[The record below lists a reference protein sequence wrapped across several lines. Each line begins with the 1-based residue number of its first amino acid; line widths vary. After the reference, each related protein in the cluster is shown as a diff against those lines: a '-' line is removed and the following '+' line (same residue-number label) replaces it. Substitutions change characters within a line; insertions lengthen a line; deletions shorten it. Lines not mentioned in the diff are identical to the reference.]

1 MHRFLLWF
9 GHRLGHFYLT
19 ILILA
24 ASATSLSAETLLG
37 PVAWSP
43 DGSIYAHYMGK
54 LQRLTPEPKGVRA
67 LSDSIPFPGVIES
80 SGDGALVAASFS
92 AGGASGVERPHVT
105 VYDAVRRR
113 PLYSILV
120 EGAGTVPEIAF
131 AGEEIFVRCGMDV
144 SIWDRSELRMR
155 SREEEEGSVDLS
167 IFSAKRGAGAL
178 PAEFEIATA
187 ERLERW
193 AGIETRKWAALVFSS
208 TTRPDTTG
216 ATRVEVRA
224 IETGEVVKSFRTA
237 KRGTISEREYIAPL
251 SVALDPN
258 GESIFIQWP
267 RAGCQLFRFSDWKL
281 VAHWR

>member
-1 MHRFLLWF
+1 
-9 GHRLGHFYLT
+9 
-19 ILILA
+19 
-24 ASATSLSAETLLG
+24 
-37 PVAWSP
+37 
-43 DGSIYAHYMGK
+43 MGK

-67 LSDSIPFPGVIES
+67 LSDSIPVPGVIES
-80 SGDGALVAASFS
+80 SGDGAFVAASFS
-92 AGGASGVERPHVT
+92 AGGASAVERTHIT

-131 AGEEIFVRCGMDV
+131 AGEEIFVRCGTDV
-144 SIWDRSELRMR
+144 SIWDLSELRMR
-155 SREEEEGSVDLS
+155 AWKEEERLVDMS
-167 IFSAKRGAGAL
+167 IFNAKRGGSAL
-178 PAEFEIATA
+178 PPEFEVAPA

-193 AGIETRKWAALVFSS
+193 AGIEPRKWAVLVFFS
-208 TTRPDTTG
+208 TVDPDTVG
-216 ATRVEVRA
+216 ATRVEIRSNV
-224 IETGEVVKSFRTA
+224 TGEVIKSFRTA

-258 GESIFIQWP
+258 FEHIFIQWP